1 MINGGFNGY
10 TDRLKYFK
18 TAVSV
23 LKAEHLSSKMTDGV
37 FLFEDSEI
45 YNYRVYAYSWG
56 RYHDPLQVRVVGT
69 GKYKTEALRAYQRAL
84 TLYQSKNDTRKVDAI
99 NEKIDAL
106 RWFYSIV

>member
-1 MINGGFNGY
+1 MATALINGGFNGY

-56 RYHDPLQVRVVGT
+56 VIMILFRLELLGLV
-69 GKYKTEALRAYQRAL
+69 
-84 TLYQSKNDTRKVDAI
+84 
-99 NEKIDAL
+99 KIKQKHL
-106 RWFYSIV
+106 KPIEGR